1 VSALQTTI
9 LGAIAGGTIFL
20 GLPVGRLR
28 RLSGA
33 TRALLAAFSAGV
45 LLFLFAD
52 VMNAAT
58 GIVDDSITAAKDHGG
73 SWVRVTAYSALLLG
87 GFAVAML
94 ALGRVA
100 AVMHRR
106 RPLPPVAGGS
116 AEAIA
121 LPAFEADGLALQA
134 HRAALSL
141 GMMIAVAI
149 GLHNFAEGL
158 AIGVASRSGEV
169 SLAGTLIVG
178 FALHN
183 ATEGFGIIGPLGD
196 ARPTWRWLGL
206 AGLVGGG
213 PTFVGTVIGYRVTAE
228 PVQLAFL
235 ALAAGAIAFVV
246 GELWSATTRRAPRQ
260 LVLYGVTCGFM
271 AGLASDILLGI
282 FGG

>member
-20 GLPVGRLR
+20 GLPVGRLGS
-28 RLSGA
+28 LGA
-33 TRALLAAFSAGV
+33 STRALLAAFSAGV

-52 VMNAAT
+52 VMKAAQ
-58 GIVDDSITAAKDHGG
+58 GIVDVALDGAKDDGG
-73 SWVRVTAYSALLLG
+73 SWLRVAAYSALMLG

-94 ALGRVA
+94 SLTRVE
-100 AVMHRR
+100 AVLHRR

-116 AEAIA
+116 AEAVA
-121 LPAFEADGLALQA
+121 LPTFDADGLALQA
-134 HRAALSL
+134 RRAALSL

-169 SLAGTLIVG
+169 SLAATLIVG

-183 ATEGFGIIGPLGD
+183 ATEGFGIVGPLGD
-196 ARPTWRWLGL
+196 ARPSWRWLGL
-206 AGLVGGG
+206 AGLIGGG
-213 PTFVGTVIGYRVTAE
+213 PTLVGTMIGYRITAE

-235 ALAAGAIAFVV
+235 ALAAGAIAYVV
-246 GELWSATTRRAPRQ
+246 GELWSSTTRRAPKQ
-260 LVLYGVTCGFM
+260 LVLCGITLGFTV
-271 AGLASDILLGI
+271 GLASDILLEI